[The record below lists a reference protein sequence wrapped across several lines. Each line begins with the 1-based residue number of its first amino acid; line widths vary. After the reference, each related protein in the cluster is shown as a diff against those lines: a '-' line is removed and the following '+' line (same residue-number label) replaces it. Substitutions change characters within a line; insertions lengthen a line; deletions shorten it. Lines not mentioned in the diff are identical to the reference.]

1 MDIMEEYL
9 PEESVK
15 YTQSDVD
22 RLLARFKLFGRTSV
36 VLELIAS
43 GLSEGEAI
51 GKASAMFGV
60 SKDFIRKFL

>member
-1 MDIMEEYL
+1 MNI
-9 PEESVK
+9 
-15 YTQSDVD
+15 
-22 RLLARFKLFGRTSV
+22 LLILKIISV

>member
-1 MDIMEEYL
+1 MN
-9 PEESVK
+9 
-15 YTQSDVD
+15 
-22 RLLARFKLFGRTSV
+22 LLLILKIISV

-51 GKASAMFGV
+51 GTASAMFGA